1 MAVRAIRYLS
11 GSFRHGSLNW
21 IVPDQIAAM
30 AMPSDGDLEP
40 LRADGVSLL
49 VSVVPYAYDPG
60 AVRRAGLRQLHV
72 PAEYG
77 RAPSE
82 DGIGDFVAATKAEL
96 ERGGKVVVHCVG
108 GIGRTGTV
116 IACYLISEGMEPE
129 DAIALVRRR
138 RAGSIE
144 SVEQE
149 NAVYAWAAAH
159 AHPSPALAADRVDS
173 GDGSPGQHAQS
184 TELKRTEPQP
194 ADIALREERE
204 SSMAVS
210 EARGYLKW
218 GTNGSEVDI
227 RALPFA
233 PGDAPNVEDLKGALR
248 AFSGEDGVTV
258 TLTEVLGKDG
268 EAWITVSAAPG
279 RQAGLLIAAG
289 EIVDLLVR
297 GSVYGE
303 VLLCKP

>member
-1 MAVRAIRYLS
+1 
-11 GSFRHGSLNW
+11 
-21 IVPDQIAAM
+21 M
-30 AMPSDGDLEP
+30 AMPSDGDLKL

-82 DGIGDFVAATKAEL
+82 DGIRDFVAATKAEL

-129 DAIALVRRR
+129 DAIASVRRR
-138 RAGSIE
+138 RPGSIE

-149 NAVYAWAAAH
+149 NAVYAWAAA
-159 AHPSPALAADRVDS
+159 
-173 GDGSPGQHAQS
+173 HAQS